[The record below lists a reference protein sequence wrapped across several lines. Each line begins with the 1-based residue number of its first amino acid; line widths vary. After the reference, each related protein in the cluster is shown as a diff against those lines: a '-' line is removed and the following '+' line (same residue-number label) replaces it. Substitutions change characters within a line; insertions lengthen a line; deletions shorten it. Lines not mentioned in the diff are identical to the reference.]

1 VDNVVKLEFSY
12 FGDPLPPQL
21 LPNRALT
28 GPGPWTTYG
37 PKPPG
42 LGVPNAPWA
51 DGENCTFKVDSGAYV
66 PRLATLDVSAAQV
79 ALPIASFKDGP
90 WCPVADSPDRF
101 DADLL
106 RIRRIRVKLRV
117 QAAKAALRGPAG
129 ALFMYGGTASSVER
143 YIPDQ
148 EIQFDV
154 TPRNMNLGR

>member
-1 VDNVVKLEFSY
+1 WDTFTVTNVQDDAGHLQHQGQDLNYAFGADSAVTQAMTQSYYLKTDANAGTYQLMYFDGYQTDLPVVDNVIKLEFSY

-90 WCPVADSPDRF
+90 WCPV
-101 DADLL
+101 
-106 RIRRIRVKLRV
+106 
-117 QAAKAALRGPAG
+117 
-129 ALFMYGGTASSVER
+129 
-143 YIPDQ
+143 
-148 EIQFDV
+148 
-154 TPRNMNLGR
+154 